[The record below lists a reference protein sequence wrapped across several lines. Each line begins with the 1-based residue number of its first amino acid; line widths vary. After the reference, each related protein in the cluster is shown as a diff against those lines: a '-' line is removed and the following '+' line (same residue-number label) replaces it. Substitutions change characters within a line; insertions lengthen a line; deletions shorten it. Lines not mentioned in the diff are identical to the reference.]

1 MGVVLVIY
9 AVTDRN
15 PTYLKAIY
23 PAPVE
28 LVNTVNDIPTGA
40 VFIQWGGNFQTLKLT
55 RSRRAIPLGRFT
67 NVHEAIFNCRRNI

>member
-1 MGVVLVIY
+1 MIY
-9 AVTDRN
+9 AITDRS
-15 PTYLKAIY
+15 PGYLKAIY

-55 RSRRAIPLGRFT
+55 RSRRAIPLGRFS
-67 NVHEAIFNCRRNI
+67 NVHEAIFNCRRNV

>member
-1 MGVVLVIY
+1 MVIF

-15 PTYLKAIY
+15 PIYLKAIY

-28 LVNTVNDIPTGA
+28 LVNVIDDLPAGA
-40 VFIQWGGNFQTLKLT
+40 VFIQWGGNFQTFKLT

-67 NVHEAIFNCRRNI
+67 NVHEAIFNCRRHTLRT